1 MNSHLSNGHALPN
14 GSGFT
19 DVRELLGLDRP
30 QPWPHGMPS
39 TRGLRRDRLTVLGH
53 PAPRHVLPDQIATV
67 HLLTLDDIV
76 FCARMLLQ
84 RAANITMGGTLWRTE
99 RTHEEIEIV
108 LSVKTIR
115 ATETGHDST
124 SLIEHEMTASIYR
137 AARTSNKVLSR
148 EDYFQAALMLAFDV
162 PAVTVVSTLAQL
174 GLDAD
179 TSPDDEF
186 VAGFGL
192 IDRPEW
198 FDGIREGHI
207 PPSAV
212 PALHA
217 ALGEEKF
224 GLLLDLRYDHDAL
237 THVAADP
244 SRLDVDALHTL
255 RALRT

>member
-1 MNSHLSNGHALPN
+1 MNSHLSNGHARPN

-39 TRGLRRDRLTVLGH
+39 TLGLRRDRLTVLGH
-53 PAPRHVLPDQIATV
+53 PAPRHDLPDQIATV

-76 FCARMLLQ
+76 HAARTLLRLYHELDQ
-84 RAANITMGGTLWRTE
+84 MGWHTE
-99 RTHEEIEIV
+99 REHDEDEIV
-108 LSVKTIR
+108 LLVKHSR
-115 ATETGHDST
+115 AKALDKEPRDI
-124 SLIEHEMTASIYR
+124 LTADLPTDTLER
-137 AARTSNKVLSR
+137 LRTRVGATRGRYL
-148 EDYFQAALMLAFDV
+148 EEALLHAFHI
-162 PAVTVVSTLAQL
+162 PISAVVSTLAQL

-179 TSPDDEF
+179 TSPDGEF

-224 GLLLDLRYDHDAL
+224 SLLLDLRYDHDAL
-237 THVAADP
+237 THAATDP
-244 SRLDVDALHTL
+244 DRLTVDALRTL
-255 RALRT
+255 RALRA